1 MSHWVGIEQLELSPH
16 RPEKGIPRV
25 SSQLLTQ
32 VRAHGP
38 LDPVVVRPCGPE
50 RYEILSNAETWLA
63 VQRVGQHQ
71 VPIEVRDDIDDA
83 ETAELLE
90 LAAHKGQPNP
100 IAEAEAVL
108 QRIEELGGRKKRGA
122 IAQTAREEGRSRSYV
137 SHALRLLTLPNLVQ
151 DMLASG
157 VLSAGHAR
165 ALVSLPDRRRQ
176 IRLAHRVQRDALSV
190 RQLEDLVYGRGTKA
204 PAKVASTERSQTPSE
219 DPDIRRLELQVSE
232 LLGCPTFVDTEQG
245 ELVIRYMQDLEVLEG
260 VLDRLGYA
268 GH

>member
-1 MSHWVGIEQLELSPH
+1 MSRWVGIEQLELSPH

-25 SSQLLTQ
+25 SAQLLSQ

-38 LDPVVVRPCGPE
+38 LNPVVVRPCGRD

-63 VQRVGQHQ
+63 VQRAGQHQ

-83 ETAELLE
+83 EAAELLE
-90 LAAHKGQPNP
+90 LADKGRSNP
-100 IAEAEAVL
+100 IAEAEAFL
-108 QRIEELGGRKKRGA
+108 LRIDELGGRQKRGA
-122 IAQTAREEGRSRSYV
+122 IAQTAREEGRSRSYI
-137 SHALRLLTLPNLVQ
+137 SHALRLLTLPNIVQ
-151 DMLASG
+151 DMLIAG
-157 VLSAGHAR
+157 ALSAGHAR

-190 RQLEDLVYGRGTKA
+190 RQLEDLVSGRGTRTP
-204 PAKVASTERSQTPSE
+204 PAKASVAERTQMPSE
-219 DPDIRRLELQVSE
+219 NPDIRRLEMQVSE
-232 LLGCPTFVDTEQG
+232 LLGCPTFVDTDQG

>member
-63 VQRVGQHQ
+63 VQRAGQHQ

-83 ETAELLE
+83 EAAELLE
-90 LAAHKGQPNP
+90 LADKGRSNP
-100 IAEAEAVL
+100 IAEAEAFL
-108 QRIEELGGRKKRGA
+108 LRIDELGGRQKRGA

-137 SHALRLLTLPNLVQ
+137 SHALRLLTLPNIVQ
-151 DMLASG
+151 DMLIAG
-157 VLSAGHAR
+157 ALSAGHAR

-190 RQLEDLVYGRGTKA
+190 RQLEDLVSGRGTRT
-204 PAKVASTERSQTPSE
+204 PAKASVVERTQMPSE
-219 DPDIRRLELQVSE
+219 DPDIRRLEMQVSE

>member
-1 MSHWVGIEQLELSPH
+1 MSRWVGIEQLELSPQ
-16 RPEKGIPRV
+16 RPEKGVPRV
-25 SSQLLTQ
+25 SAQLLTQ

-38 LDPVVVRPCGPE
+38 LNPVVVRPCGPD
-50 RYEILSNAETWLA
+50 RFEILSNAETWLA
-63 VQRVGQHQ
+63 VQRAGQHQ

-83 ETAELLE
+83 EAAELLE
-90 LAAHKGQPNP
+90 WAADRVRSNP
-100 IAEAEAVL
+100 IAEAEAFL
-108 QRIEELGGRKKRGA
+108 QRIDELGGRQKRGA

-137 SHALRLLTLPNLVQ
+137 SHALRLLTLPNIVQ

-157 VLSAGHAR
+157 ALSAGHAR

-190 RQLEDLVYGRGTKA
+190 RQLEDLVFGRGTRA
-204 PAKVASTERSQTPSE
+204 PAKAGVGERNQMPSE
-219 DPDIRRLELQVSE
+219 DPDIRRLEVQVSE
-232 LLGCPTFVDTEQG
+232 LLGCPTFVDTEHG

>member
-1 MSHWVGIEQLELSPH
+1 MSRWVGIEQLELSPH
-16 RPEKGIPRV
+16 RPDKGVPRV

-38 LDPVVVRPCGPE
+38 LNPVVVRPCGTD

-63 VQRVGQHQ
+63 VQRAGQHQ

-83 ETAELLE
+83 EASELLE
-90 LAAHKGQPNP
+90 LAADKGRSNP
-100 IAEAEAVL
+100 IAEAEAFL
-108 QRIEELGGRKKRGA
+108 QRVDELGGRQKRGA

-137 SHALRLLTLPNLVQ
+137 SHALRLLTLPNIVQ
-151 DMLASG
+151 DLLTSG
-157 VLSAGHAR
+157 ALSAGHAR

-176 IRLAHRVQRDALSV
+176 IRLAQRVQRDALSV
-190 RQLEDLVYGRGTKA
+190 RQLEDLVFGRGTRTPTKA
-204 PAKVASTERSQTPSE
+204 GVAERTQTPSE
-219 DPDIRRLELQVSE
+219 DPDIRHLEMQITE

-245 ELVIRYMQDLEVLEG
+245 QLVIRYMQDLEVLEG